1 VIAPGIDHYEIWRS
15 FDRRAAQLLAT
26 TTASSL
32 LVHLHA
38 GHRYGFF
45 VRAVDRAG
53 LHEAVPAS
61 YQHVAALR
69 RHAVSRRRGR

>member
-1 VIAPGIDHYEIWRS
+1 ML
-15 FDRRAAQLLAT
+15 DRRAPALLAT
-26 TTASSL
+26 TTASSQ

-45 VRAVDRAG
+45 IRAVDRAG
-53 LHEAVPAS
+53 LHEPAPAA

-69 RHAVSRRRGR
+69 RHAVSRRPGR